1 MNFIPVQNV
10 WSPKRLR
17 APVTERRSCAPART
31 FREAP
36 MNIILVQNVWSPKRL
51 RASVT
56 ERRSCA
62 LSGGAYGD
70 HSDPK
75 LLV

>member
-1 MNFIPVQNV
+1 
-10 WSPKRLR
+10 
-17 APVTERRSCAPART
+17 
-31 FREAP
+31 

-51 RASVT
+51 RASMT